1 MSVYTNMKIFIL
13 EGFQIISSGFFNM
26 DYYFT
31 LTLTVLEKL
40 MNKNATKNYSSGFLL
55 SHILKIAAFPFVGMQ
70 WHSAIAHAH
79 NCLAVGFVKQE

>member
-1 MSVYTNMKIFIL
+1 MKIFIL
-13 EGFQIISSGFFNM
+13 ERLQIISSGFFFNM

-31 LTLTVLEKL
+31 LTFILLEKL
-40 MNKNATKNYSSGFLL
+40 INKNATKKYNSEFLI

-79 NCLAVGFVKQE
+79 NCLTVGLVKQE